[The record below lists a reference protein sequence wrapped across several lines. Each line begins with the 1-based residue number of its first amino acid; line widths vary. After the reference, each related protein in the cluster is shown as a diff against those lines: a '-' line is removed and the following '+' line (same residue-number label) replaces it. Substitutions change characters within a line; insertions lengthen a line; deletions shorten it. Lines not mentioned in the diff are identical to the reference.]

1 MMKVFVATILSAN
14 LLLLNNVSAQLVEDM
29 LTVPAPVQQMEFP
42 IETAK
47 ESQQSAAP
55 FLDLNAEE
63 VSVSSNGESG
73 IDTDMLINFG
83 LWLIVILCLCGL
95 TAVGLRMLNRRGVVN
110 MGVPAG
116 ARVIESL
123 SLGKHRFVQLVEIGG
138 HSVLVASDASG
149 IQSVVPLA
157 ENFSETLLDATGSL
171 SESSL

>member
-1 MMKVFVATILSAN
+1 MKVFMATILGACA
-14 LLLLNNVSAQLVEDM
+14 LLQNNVSAQLGERTP
-29 LTVPAPVQQMEFP
+29 TVSASDDQATLQAATTGSPL
-42 IETAK
+42 
-47 ESQQSAAP
+47 QSPPP

-63 VSVSSNGESG
+63 VSVSSDAESG

-157 ENFSETLLDATGSL
+157 ENFSETLLDATGPL
-171 SESSL
+171 SESGL